1 VTTWTNSHDV
11 HTDTVFFLGM
21 RDCCLPRAGAKRCQE
36 NLAATDASEPHS
48 PVPRAEQ
55 CATDDAHNRAQSDRP
70 LQRRIRDLNAL
81 FALYQSGGLSLEEYE
96 RLKRDLIYHDR
107 LINNALNASS

>member
-1 VTTWTNSHDV
+1 MMFILILF
-11 HTDTVFFLGM
+11 FFLVCGIAA
-21 RDCCLPRAGAKRCQE
+21 CLVLVQKGVRKIWPQQMPV
-36 NLAATDASEPHS
+36 NPHS

-81 FALYQSGGLSLEEYE
+81 FALYE

>member
-1 VTTWTNSHDV
+1 MMFILILF
-11 HTDTVFFLGM
+11 FFLVCGIAA
-21 RDCCLPRAGAKRCQE
+21 CLVLVQKGVRKIWPQQMPV
-36 NLAATDASEPHS
+36 NPHS